1 MSLFDRFQK
10 PGPRAPLR
18 SDLSHRSVADLSD
31 EELEAELLR
40 RRRERAKTRSEAG
53 PLAATS
59 GDRDNPE
66 RQRLLQYY
74 ANLELPPFAPLEE
87 VKRAYRD
94 LMRRYHPD
102 RHAGDPERQK
112 AAHELAQ
119 SLTRAYEAL
128 VSYLEKR

>member
-1 MSLFDRFQK
+1 MSLFDRFSR
-10 PGPRAPLR
+10 PGSRPPLR
-18 SDLSHRSVADLSD
+18 SDLSHRTVADLSD

-40 RRRERAKTRSEAG
+40 RRRERARTRSEAG
-53 PLAATS
+53 PLAATH
-59 GDRDNPE
+59 DRDNPE

-74 ANLELPPFAPLEE
+74 ANLELPPFAPLDD
-87 VKRAYRD
+87 VKRAYRE

-119 SLTRAYEAL
+119 SLTRAYDAL
-128 VSYLEKR
+128 VAYLEQR

>member
-1 MSLFDRFQK
+1 MSLFDRFSR
-10 PGPRAPLR
+10 GGLRGPLR
-18 SDLSHRSVADLSD
+18 PDLSHRTVAELSD

-40 RRRERAKTRSEAG
+40 RRSERARSRSEAG
-53 PLAATS
+53 PIAAS
-59 GDRDNPE
+59 SERDNPE

-74 ANLELPPFAPLEE
+74 ANLELPPFAPLDD

-119 SLTRAYEAL
+119 SLTRAYDAL
-128 VSYLEKR
+128 LAYLERR